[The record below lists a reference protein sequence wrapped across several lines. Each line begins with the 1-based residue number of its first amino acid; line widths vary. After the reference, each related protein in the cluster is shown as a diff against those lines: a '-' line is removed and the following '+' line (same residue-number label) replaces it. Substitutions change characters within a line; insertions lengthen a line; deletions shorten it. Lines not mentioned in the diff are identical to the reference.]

1 MTGGGRFRRGTRG
14 AKILNA
20 RPFCLDSNFEYSK
33 GTKTDVFY
41 IEMIKN
47 LGKRLQ
53 FIN

>member
-1 MTGGGRFRRGTRG
+1 VGGRGHFRRGTRG

-20 RPFCLDSNFEYSK
+20 RPFSLDSNFEFSK
-33 GTKTDVFY
+33 GTKNDIFY

-47 LGKRLQ
+47 LGKRLE